1 MSIRIQEGGHEISG
15 ALKYMLKK
23 FEKMPIKLCV
33 DPEEGALHIAR
44 YIALA
49 IRQKQ
54 QDNQYLVLGLATG
67 SSPIKVYNELVRMH
81 REEGLSFKNVVT
93 FNLDE
98 YYPLKADAQQSYVRF
113 MHEYLFDHVDIDS
126 ANVHI
131 PDGELPIE
139 KVEQFCADYDKKIQL
154 FGGLDI
160 QILGIGRTGHL
171 GFN

>member
-67 SSPIKVYNELVRMH
+67 SSPIRV
-81 REEGLSFKNVVT
+81 
-93 FNLDE
+93 
-98 YYPLKADAQQSYVRF
+98 
-113 MHEYLFDHVDIDS
+113 
-126 ANVHI
+126 
-131 PDGELPIE
+131 
-139 KVEQFCADYDKKIQL
+139 
-154 FGGLDI
+154 
-160 QILGIGRTGHL
+160 
-171 GFN
+171 